1 MMPTKLSTTVK
12 KIELVPNSK
21 NSELIHK
28 FQEFMKS
35 NSWSE
40 RHQNN
45 NLKAVCN
52 FANFLGQNTNFEDIK
67 STNQILSFLNTK
79 IKSQDE
85 GPDKKWIT
93 TWNDYLHRI
102 KHFLRWLNNV
112 GIVQSDTIPPMDEWI
127 TPFLR
132 IKEKKNKKN

>member
-1 MMPTKLSTTVK
+1 
-12 KIELVPNSK
+12 
-21 NSELIHK
+21 
-28 FQEFMKS
+28 MKS
-35 NSWSE
+35 NSASE

-67 STNQILSFLNTK
+67 STNQILSFLDTK

-85 GPDKKWIT
+85 DPDKKWIT

-102 KHFLRWLNNV
+102 KHFLRWLNALFCNMFL
-112 GIVQSDTIPPMDEWI
+112 SDNLGRFYPYQQLLFNAVSFTIGDS
-127 TPFLR
+127 
-132 IKEKKNKKN
+132 

>member
-28 FQEFMKS
+28 FQEFLKS
-35 NSWSE
+35 NSASE

-52 FANFLGQNTNFEDIK
+52 FANFLGQNTDLEDIK

-85 GPDKKWIT
+85 DPDKNGLQRGMIIYIELNIFLGGSIT
-93 TWNDYLHRI
+93 S
-102 KHFLRWLNNV
+102 
-112 GIVQSDTIPPMDEWI
+112 G
-127 TPFLR
+127 
-132 IKEKKNKKN
+132 